1 MGKQPQKL
9 REALSNKACLSQV
22 PAQELKKAPRTSIC
36 PTCNPWFQW
45 HFSHLQPVRW
55 IHFKLHSAAFTEVFL
70 SFSARREEKSTLTS
84 VLCAVWFHFFFISC
98 QACGFFPPLSQV
110 TINSLWYPWKGT
122 ASLSQSPQMRN
133 GFNIYLQWQLQH
145 RNRELLY

>member
-84 VLCAVWFHFFFISC
+84 VLCAVWFHFFFYFLPSMWVFSPFKPSHHQLTMIPMERDSFSITISPNEEW
-98 QACGFFPPLSQV
+98 F
-110 TINSLWYPWKGT
+110 
-122 ASLSQSPQMRN
+122 
-133 GFNIYLQWQLQH
+133 
-145 RNRELLY
+145 